1 MPPLSELP
9 SDLSR
14 DKFITALRKSGFI
27 INSVGG
33 KGSHIKAIWPK
44 NNKEITIQKET
55 RKDVLKYILKNI
67 ETISGITWDDI
78 KKFL

>member
-14 DKFITALRKSGFI
+14 EKFITALRKNGFI
-27 INSVGG
+27 IDSVGG
-33 KGSHIKAIWPK
+33 KGSHIKVIWPK

-55 RKDVLKYILKNI
+55 RKDVLKYLLKNI
-67 ETISGITWDDI
+67 EAMSGVTWDDI